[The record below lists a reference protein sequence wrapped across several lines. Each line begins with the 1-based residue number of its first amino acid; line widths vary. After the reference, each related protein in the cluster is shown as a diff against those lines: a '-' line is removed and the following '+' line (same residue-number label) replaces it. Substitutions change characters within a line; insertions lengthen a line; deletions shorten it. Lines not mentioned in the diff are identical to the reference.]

1 MRADDWI
8 YAGEGNNSIAIA
20 NNDVHVDGDFYGCLL
35 IIPKLCRDGLH
46 DRVLP
51 LNIGH
56 YVQYIEN
63 VMRPWFTSS
72 YVSDR
77 MELIELDDV
86 FLSEIAS
93 RIVDHR
99 PLGRLK
105 CDTPLIL
112 SSSACVQRNFNVI
125 YRMRPPIGNEGIRY
139 TNTLNTYLSIELKV
153 KSGLKGTSPFI
164 PESRSIKRR
173 FSKFFL
179 TQLHKKSRVSSLGTD
194 QSWGIFVEE
203 STYDPALLF
212 SGNYNN
218 VKSSLCR
225 LFKVP
230 QNNLKVK
237 VNNKHLYGLD
247 KVDMN
252 HLLEGLSSLHVSPT
266 VTSNSNNSD
275 AGVLDIIIDCLSSV
289 LSEECILPRLE
300 AMLKLDLLDVEGC
313 EVVYNRLL
321 QLFKGSHVELE
332 TYLLE
337 CFSSPLDGTIIE
349 FMRRFD
355 QSRLPKECPSSG
367 LQLPGI
373 IVELASCQ
381 VDDSMPI
388 ETIQVLHYTALGLIE
403 KETSIGHLALLLKMW
418 MMSLIAKDVSLMV
431 TLQPVVVSRATDNTN
446 TKEPMN
452 QVGKRMQL
460 QDSLSCGVVFPIGVV
475 DSRPGD
481 PLMMFFYSV
490 GILDIGLKPIS
501 KIWSKNKVEE
511 AFCSQCI
518 RLLEIVD

>member
-8 YAGEGNNSIAIA
+8 YAGEGNSSIAIA

-518 RLLEIVD
+518 RLLEIID

>member
-20 NNDVHVDGDFYGCLL
+20 NNDVQHVDDDLYGCLL
-35 IIPKLCRDGLH
+35 IIPKLSRDGLH
-46 DRVLP
+46 DRVPP
-51 LNIGH
+51 LDIGH

-105 CDTPLIL
+105 CDSPLIL
-112 SSSACVQRNFNVI
+112 SSSACIQRNFNVI
-125 YRMRPPIGNEGIRY
+125 YRMRPPIWSEGIRY
-139 TNTLNTYLSIELKV
+139 TNTHNTYLSIELKV

-164 PESRSIKRR
+164 PESRNIKRR
-173 FSKFFL
+173 FTKFFL
-179 TQLHKKSRVSSLGTD
+179 TQLHKKNRVSSLGTD

-203 STYDPALLF
+203 SSYDPALLF
-212 SGNYNN
+212 SGNYHN
-218 VKSSLCR
+218 VKSSLCQ

-252 HLLEGLSSLHVSPT
+252 HLLEGLSSLHVSPA
-266 VTSNSNNSD
+266 VTSSSNNSD
-275 AGVLDIIIDCLSSV
+275 AGVLDIVIDCLSSV

-300 AMLKLDLLDVEGC
+300 AMQKLDLLDVEGC

-321 QLFKGSHVELE
+321 QLFRGSHVELE
-332 TYLLE
+332 AYLLE
-337 CFSSPLDGTIIE
+337 CFSSPLDGGTIIE
-349 FMRRFD
+349 FMSG
-355 QSRLPKECPSSG
+355 SRLRKKCPSSG

-388 ETIQVLHYTALGLIE
+388 DTIQMLHYTAIGLIE
-403 KETSIGHLALLLKMW
+403 KEASIDHLALLLKMW
-418 MMSLIAKDVSLMV
+418 MMSLIARDVSLMV

-446 TKEPMN
+446 TKEPMD

-460 QDSLSCGVVFPIGVV
+460 QDSLSCGVVCPIGVV
-475 DSRPGD
+475 DSLPRD
-481 PLMMFFYSV
+481 PFMMFFYSV

-501 KIWSKNKVEE
+501 KIWTKNKVEE

-518 RLLEIVD
+518 RLLEISS